1 MRQRLKQALD
11 SWRNWEVGGLQQAPR
26 VLGRLGGGLSHQS
39 FLVSS
44 GDRPFAVRL
53 TDEDSGADLPGPH
66 VEWQALRLAHEA
78 GLAPAP
84 RYLDTQ
90 AGILVCDYLQPDSDG
105 AVTPAALGT
114 LLRRIHQL
122 PDLPASLAVG
132 ERCERA
138 TSAIRQGQAETWR
151 ALQPLAARAAPFIA
165 QLETAGPQATC
176 HNDLLHA
183 NRVVS
188 GGRLWAIDWEYAA
201 TGPVWF
207 DLAAVC
213 AGDELDTS
221 ARRALL
227 ENYLQAPVADR
238 DWQRLT
244 LFECGYRYLELLWH
258 LRTHSAPAAASL
270 AEKRER
276 LQHCITLLES
286 G

>member
-1 MRQRLKQALD
+1 MRQRLKRALD
-11 SWRNWEVGGLQQAPR
+11 TWRSWQVSELQLAPR
-26 VLGRLGGGLSHQS
+26 VLRRLGGGLSNQS

-44 GDRPFAVRL
+44 GDRLFAVRL
-53 TDEDSGADLPGPH
+53 TGDDPGTDLPGPH
-66 VEWQALRLAHEA
+66 VEWQALQLAHEA

-90 AGILVCDYLQPDSDG
+90 AGLLVCDYLQPDPDG

-138 TSAIRQGQAETWR
+138 AWAIRQGRATTWR

-165 QLETAGPQATC
+165 LLETAGPHATC
-176 HNDLLHA
+176 HNDLLRA
-183 NRVVS
+183 NCVVS

-213 AGDELDTS
+213 AGDELEAS

-227 ENYLQAPVADR
+227 ENYLQAPATAH
-238 DWQRLT
+238 DWQHLT

-258 LRTHSAPAAASL
+258 LRTHTAPAAASL
-270 AEKRER
+270 PQKRER
-276 LQHCITLLES
+276 LEHCITLLENR
-286 G
+286 